1 MALAAGTKLG
11 PYEIQSLL
19 GAGGMGEVYRARDT
33 RLDRTV
39 AIKILPQGLADT
51 PEVRQRF
58 EREARSVS
66 SLNHPHICALY
77 DVGNQD
83 GIEYLVMEYIEGE
96 TLAKRLENGP
106 LANNE
111 LLRYAIEVADALD
124 RAHRQGVIHRDLK
137 PGNIMLTKSGAK
149 LLDFGLAKASVPPL
163 AGDFSSSPTV
173 SRPLVGKAQSDA
185 LTAQGTIVGTYQ
197 YMSPEQLEG
206 GEADERSDIFSFGS
220 VLYEMATAKKAFS
233 AKSTA
238 SLIAAILKEQPRP
251 ISELQPMAPPALER
265 VVKTCLEKDPDERW
279 QSAGDLKREL
289 TWIASAGSQAG
300 IPAPI
305 ASKRKT
311 RDRAIWIAAG
321 ALAALAAVY
330 LVWQSGMWQR
340 GASPMHLSVTLPAD
354 KVLAVESTG
363 PLAISPDGSTIVFSA
378 RGDDRKTQLYAR
390 KLGTFEST
398 PIPGTEGAF
407 CPFFSPNGEWLG
419 FASEDFKL
427 KKMSVRG
434 GTSIVLADE
443 VAPTG
448 AMWADD
454 DTIYYAKSFFSGLYA
469 VPAGGGQPKQV
480 TQTGSMSDD
489 RSHLWPNALPGN
501 SGLIFTAW
509 AGKTFNEARIEGML
523 FKSGKPKVLIE
534 GGSDGRYV
542 PGGYLAYVRNG
553 TLFLVGFD
561 PKTLEVKG
569 TPIPVVEGVRTAAA
583 DGGAVLAVSNNGTL
597 VFQPGTFTARGR
609 NLVWMD
615 RSGKST
621 NITDEVKPYS
631 SPAISPDGKRIAL
644 TLEGSSYDVWV
655 YDLER
660 GTLTKVTFGA
670 DDYSPKWSPDGR
682 MLMYRSSKS
691 GSMQLYVKHG
701 IVQGDETVV
710 TDGPEFKEAYGWTPD
725 GREIIFG
732 RENKDKGWDLYAASV
747 EGDHKPRPLVVSQY
761 KKGWA
766 SLSPDGKWIAYT
778 SDESGQREI
787 FVQAMNDP
795 GTRAQIS
802 SEGGTAPRW
811 ARSGNELTYL
821 AKDGMMSVKFARG
834 SGLNPGKPVKLFYD
848 KRIWS
853 GYDLSADGRFVV
865 AADADEKGGGNQINV
880 VLHWFDELK
889 QEQQK

>member
-1 MALAAGTKLG
+1 
-11 PYEIQSLL
+11 
-19 GAGGMGEVYRARDT
+19 
-33 RLDRTV
+33 
-39 AIKILPQGLADT
+39 
-51 PEVRQRF
+51 
-58 EREARSVS
+58 
-66 SLNHPHICALY
+66 
-77 DVGNQD
+77 
-83 GIEYLVMEYIEGE
+83 
-96 TLAKRLENGP
+96 
-106 LANNE
+106 
-111 LLRYAIEVADALD
+111 
-124 RAHRQGVIHRDLK
+124 
-137 PGNIMLTKSGAK
+137 
-149 LLDFGLAKASVPPL
+149 
-163 AGDFSSSPTV
+163 
-173 SRPLVGKAQSDA
+173 
-185 LTAQGTIVGTYQ
+185 
-197 YMSPEQLEG
+197 
-206 GEADERSDIFSFGS
+206 
-220 VLYEMATAKKAFS
+220 
-233 AKSTA
+233 
-238 SLIAAILKEQPRP
+238 
-251 ISELQPMAPPALER
+251 
-265 VVKTCLEKDPDERW
+265 
-279 QSAGDLKREL
+279 
-289 TWIASAGSQAG
+289 
-300 IPAPI
+300 
-305 ASKRKT
+305 
-311 RDRAIWIAAG
+311 
-321 ALAALAAVY
+321 
-330 LVWQSGMWQR
+330 
-340 GASPMHLSVTLPAD
+340 
-354 KVLAVESTG
+354 
-363 PLAISPDGSTIVFSA
+363 
-378 RGDDRKTQLYAR
+378 
-390 KLGTFEST
+390 
-398 PIPGTEGAF
+398 
-407 CPFFSPNGEWLG
+407 
-419 FASEDFKL
+419 
-427 KKMSVRG
+427 
-434 GTSIVLADE
+434 
-443 VAPTG
+443 
-448 AMWADD
+448 
-454 DTIYYAKSFFSGLYA
+454 LYA

-597 VFQPGTFTARGR
+597 VFQPGTFTARER

-710 TDGPEFKEAYGWTPD
+710 TEGPEFKEAYGWTPD